1 MASLMF
7 AFVVGEYAEGGG
19 QTKQFVLS
27 QTEFPA
33 PGMAMTHVVIDGEG
47 FIEEHALRL
56 QGLQ

>member
-1 MASLMF
+1 MF

-27 QTEFPA
+27 QTELPA
-33 PGMAMTHVVIDGEG
+33 PGMAMTHVVIDGKG